1 MRILVLSAVL
11 MSLLMT
17 CTLRLVEADEPA
29 PTIQRTAHWQKT
41 DTGLLTIQQLE
52 DLAVQNNPTLE
63 QARAETWKAYGRYV
77 QAGLYP
83 NPEVGY
89 AASEVGNEGRAGQQ
103 GVYLQQE
110 FVFGDKL
117 ALNQN
122 IGAAERTAAD
132 HALALQEQRVRNN
145 VRLEYYGI
153 LTARKNS
160 EIASKLLE
168 VAENAARLAKIRRE
182 QGEASRLDELQ
193 ARGEQQR
200 AAVAVVQA
208 ENGLTVAWRKMQAV
222 VGDPTLSPQ
231 ALAGSLEQDTLPD
244 ISFKEL
250 LARLEVTSPQ
260 IRLAEARISRAQAA
274 YARAEVE
281 PIPNVT
287 LQNTVQYDDSTEFT
301 VVGIQAT
308 LPIPV
313 FNRNQ
318 GNITAAEQD
327 WIQASRE
334 TKRLRLSLQRDLAS
348 RWQQF
353 ANARVQVERYRDE
366 VLPTVSDTLKLTRDA
381 YEAGETDYIRLL
393 TAQRTYTETYRD
405 YVAALG
411 VAWQET
417 VHLNGL
423 LLSDGLAVPE
433 SVTD

>member
-1 MRILVLSAVL
+1 MRIFVWSAAL
-11 MSLLMT
+11 MPLLAT
-17 CTLRLVEADEPA
+17 WHSGLAVADEPSRITPQFA
-29 PTIQRTAHWQKT
+29 GWRKT
-41 DTGLLTIQQLE
+41 QTNSLTLQQLE
-52 DLAVQNNPTLE
+52 NLAVQNNPTLE

-103 GVYLQQE
+103 GIYVQQE
-110 FVFGDKL
+110 FVFGNKL
-117 ALNQN
+117 ALSQN
-122 IGAAERTAAD
+122 IGAAERTAAE

-153 LTARKNS
+153 LTASKNR
-160 EIASKLLE
+160 EIAAQLLQ
-168 VAENAARLAKIRRE
+168 VAENAAQLAKVRRE

-200 AAVAVVQA
+200 AAVTAAQA
-208 ENGLTVAWRKMQAV
+208 ENGLAAAWKKMQAV

-231 ALAGSLEQDTLPD
+231 TLAGSLEEATLPD
-244 ISFKEL
+244 ISYQEIL
-250 LARLEVTSPQ
+250 SQLEVTSPQ
-260 IRLAEARISRAQAA
+260 IRLAEARIGRAQAA
-274 YARAEVE
+274 YSRAEVE

-301 VVGIQAT
+301 VVGIQVT

-313 FNRNQ
+313 FDRNQ
-318 GNITAAEQD
+318 GNITVAEQD

-334 TKRLRLSLQRDLAS
+334 TARLRLSLQRNLAS

-353 ANARVQVERYRDE
+353 SNARIQVQRYRDE
-366 VLPTVSDTLKLTRDA
+366 LLPTVSDTLNLTREA
-381 YEAGETDYIRLL
+381 YKAGEVDYIRLL

-411 VAWQET
+411 LAWREA

-423 LLSDGLAVPE
+423 LLSDGLAAHE
-433 SVTD
+433 SVTN